1 MKTYRVQVNS
11 FVKQNKGMDMM
22 MMCCCM
28 ENNTVY
34 LRMHVHI

>member
-1 MKTYRVQVNS
+1 MKTYQVQVNS
-11 FVKQNKGMDMM
+11 FVKQNKGMYMM